1 MNKQANQSSQV
12 VVGKPE
18 GIMLESL
25 DTTIPHFF
33 FQEKTEPLD
42 KESWGRNHS
51 RNCIFSPVC

>member
-25 DTTIPHFF
+25 DTTIPPFF
-33 FQEKTEPLD
+33 FFPREDQA
-42 KESWGRNHS
+42 S
-51 RNCIFSPVC
+51 RQGIMGKKS